1 MKLKS
6 DFTNPFFTAV
16 MKDIIDAYKHQ
27 EGNVVYVGKLF
38 KVHGLIKFTFQETG
52 GNMPKQRQLEY
63 IFNLVDDIM
72 EGVRDLYYTEEGIK
86 IVEYHDKRIE

>member
-1 MKLKS
+1 MKLKP

-16 MKDIIDAYKHQ
+16 MKDIIDAYKCE
-27 EGNVVYVGKLF
+27 EGNVVYMGKLF
-38 KVHGLIKFTFQETG
+38 KVHGLIKDTFRQTE
-52 GNMPKQRQLEY
+52 GNMPKQLQLEY

>member
-6 DFTNPFFTAV
+6 NFTNPFFTAV
-16 MKDIIDAYKHQ
+16 MKDIMEAYKYQ
-27 EGNVVYVGKLF
+27 EDNVVYMGKLF
-38 KVHGLIKFTFQETG
+38 KIHGLIRWTFQETK

-72 EGVRDLYYTEEGIK
+72 EGIKDIYYTEEGIK
-86 IVEYHDKRIE
+86 IVEYHDNSVE